1 MKIEQLKVA
10 LNGAVTPKM
19 QKAIKDRIIS
29 AINHDPNLEGLVED
43 MVAKRGNAVH
53 VYTEGLKKAIAA
65 FVTFYKGK

>member
-19 QKAIKDRIIS
+19 QKAIKERLIR
-29 AINHDPNLEGLVED
+29 AIKNDPDLESLLED
-43 MVAKRGNAVH
+43 MAAKKGNAVR
-53 VYTEGLKKAIAA
+53 VYTDGLKKAVEA